1 MEMTH
6 FSVCRALAA
15 LAILATGFHGAA
27 SAEEKRM
34 ERTVTVSANA
44 EVAADPDMARLSSGV
59 ASEADSAREALSRN
73 TAAMSK
79 VIAGLK
85 AAGVDPK
92 DIQTSSFHVEPRYTN
107 PREGQAPVINGYRVS
122 NQVDVRVRDLKRL
135 GEIMDSLV
143 SLGANQVSG
152 LAFDVSQAETLKDEA
167 RKLAIANARRR
178 AELFAAAAG
187 ASVGEVISISEET
200 SHPGPRPY
208 VMGRAAAMAESV
220 PVEAGSQMLEA
231 RVTVTWGLK

>member
-1 MEMTH
+1 MEILR
-6 FSVCRALAA
+6 FSGFARLAA
-15 LAILATGFHGAA
+15 ATLLACLIHGAA
-27 SAEEKRM
+27 MAEEKRM
-34 ERTVTVSANA
+34 ERTITVSASA
-44 EVAADPDMARLSSGV
+44 EVAAEPDMARLSSGV
-59 ASEADSAREALSRN
+59 ASEAETAREALARN
-73 TAAMSK
+73 SSAMAK

-85 AAGVDPK
+85 TAGVEAK
-92 DIQTSSFHVEPRYTN
+92 DIQTSSFQVEPRYTN

-152 LAFDVSQAETLKDEA
+152 LAFEVSQAETLKDEA

-178 AELFAAAAG
+178 AELFATAAG
-187 ASVGEVISISEET
+187 ASVGEVLAISEET
-200 SHPGPRPY
+200 AHPGPRPY
-208 VMGRAAAMAESV
+208 AMGRVAAMADAV

-231 RVTVTWGLK
+231 RVSVTWALK